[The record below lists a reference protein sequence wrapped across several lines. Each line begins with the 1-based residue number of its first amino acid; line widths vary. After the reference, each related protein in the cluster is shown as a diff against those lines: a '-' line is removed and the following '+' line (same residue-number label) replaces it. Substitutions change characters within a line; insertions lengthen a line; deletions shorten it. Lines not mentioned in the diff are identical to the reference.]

1 MLVSVI
7 FSADSFSTST
17 CTIHQTSLRY
27 TTAIQANSN
36 DDKESDKSMQEK
48 FDDLI
53 DTPFFDPDAL
63 LQNQSQE
70 VQENPTSSPNPLV
83 WFAGLVKND
92 YQTAEALFAAGFIS
106 MMVVLGQEMLRFAKY
121 GDAYRPFEN
130 VSSGSLF

>member
-1 MLVSVI
+1 MLGSFI

-17 CTIHQTSLRY
+17 YNIHQTSQRY
-27 TTAIQANSN
+27 ATAIQANGN
-36 DDKESDKSMQEK
+36 GDKESEKSMQEK

-63 LQNQSQE
+63 LESQSQE
-70 VQENPTSSPNPLV
+70 VQENPTSSLNPLV

-121 GDAYRPFEN
+121 GDAYTPFEN

>member
-1 MLVSVI
+1 MLGSVI
-7 FSADSFSTST
+7 LSADSFSTST
-17 CTIHQTSLRY
+17 CNVHQASQRCTTIL
-27 TTAIQANSN
+27 QANGN
-36 DDKESDKSMQEK
+36 GDKESEKSMQEK

-63 LQNQSQE
+63 LESQSQE
-70 VQENPTSSPNPLV
+70 VQENPTSSLNPLV